1 MSVPTIH
8 MNRNTCTLAYNFYF
22 GDKLLSILMKNIT
35 YLYLICHY
43 RVKPKSNVVYMM

>member
-1 MSVPTIH
+1 MPVPTIY

-22 GDKLLSILMKNIT
+22 EDKLLSILMKNVT